1 MPTAGSRGSRA
12 QRRTKK
18 GRPKRDAVSSTQ
30 SASDHESAVEE
41 ERTSAAVKQINQLF
55 GNNGIPLRIHN
66 FQELQGL
73 EFIGKLPEIY
83 EHIFKREI
91 EGLEREPREPSQM
104 KMRQHSKNTQL
115 VIDCFQQMLGV
126 DMNNISGEQICLANT
141 EMICDLIQTF
151 AKADP
156 LAVVS
161 PPNIGIAPSPDA
173 EIDPELRRLC
183 RPEPN
188 DDMIHSPVPA
198 KLFKSVLSR
207 YLASQATR
215 LRPYVDDAGPQ
226 QNRAIEEDKI
236 RRQQHFYEVEA
247 RKKKSRKPAQPT
259 TGEKVKKDVAQR
271 RNLSHKQRVA
281 ELRRQKFTDE
291 LEREAHSRMLR
302 KASRDEQAFKQLF
315 VSAVKVEKEVLR
327 EEQRQ
332 RNGQMK
338 RQQLEKRQRRQAIQ
352 RFYQDQ
358 AELLNE
364 KIDTERKM
372 RAVQEKEHI
381 REMELM
387 EKEMEVKLMDK
398 LRHRHANSWVDEE
411 IDQIRRFDA
420 EAISSKLLQTLA
432 KSPECS
438 LCDQAWTPREP
449 ARAWELDI
457 VDED

>member
-1 MPTAGSRGSRA
+1 
-12 QRRTKK
+12 
-18 GRPKRDAVSSTQ
+18 
-30 SASDHESAVEE
+30 VEE

-207 YLASQATR
+207 CSTDWERCWL
-215 LRPYVDDAGPQ
+215 
-226 QNRAIEEDKI
+226 
-236 RRQQHFYEVEA
+236 
-247 RKKKSRKPAQPT
+247 
-259 TGEKVKKDVAQR
+259 TGC
-271 RNLSHKQRVA
+271 
-281 ELRRQKFTDE
+281 
-291 LEREAHSRMLR
+291 
-302 KASRDEQAFKQLF
+302 
-315 VSAVKVEKEVLR
+315 SA
-327 EEQRQ
+327 
-332 RNGQMK
+332 
-338 RQQLEKRQRRQAIQ
+338 
-352 RFYQDQ
+352 
-358 AELLNE
+358 
-364 KIDTERKM
+364 
-372 RAVQEKEHI
+372 
-381 REMELM
+381 
-387 EKEMEVKLMDK
+387 
-398 LRHRHANSWVDEE
+398 
-411 IDQIRRFDA
+411 
-420 EAISSKLLQTLA
+420 
-432 KSPECS
+432 
-438 LCDQAWTPREP
+438 
-449 ARAWELDI
+449 DI
-457 VDED
+457 